1 MRSEQSPA
9 RRTGGLA
16 GDLVAFAPQTP
27 QGQSP
32 AVSATLLD
40 AAREFTPRVEAVGG
54 GTVLLDLR
62 GLGRRWPGPHELA
75 GALAAA
81 GRARGLDLQV
91 ALAFSRTAALLLAR
105 GRAGLTVV
113 PAGGEAE
120 AVAPLPLTALDLP
133 ADRQDLFRRW
143 GLRTLGDLA
152 ALPADGLAAR
162 LGTVGPRLIRL
173 ARGEDDV
180 PLVATPV
187 PEAFACTLDLE
198 WPVDGLEPLAFL
210 LARVLEPLCETLSSR
225 CRRAASLTLDLRLVD
240 GTHHRRTLRPA
251 APSAEARTWRTL
263 LLLDL
268 ETSAPRDAIQAITVS
283 AEPTLSRMVQFS
295 LLDPAQPSPERLA
308 ETMARLHEWTA
319 DGRGGSPALLDTHRP
334 GAFVMRTFAPG
345 KYEPTVP
352 TLGGLGGEGDEVAG
366 KPPSAAGRALPG
378 PHSTTPPAPRLGQRA
393 FRPPLPARVTVDAG
407 APVAVS
413 APGVSGRVTD
423 RAGPWR
429 ASGDWWDVAWSREE
443 WDVAVE
449 GRGLFRIY
457 RDRLRESWFVDAEYD

>member
-1 MRSEQSPA
+1 MYGCLHSP
-9 RRTGGLA
+9 LP
-16 GDLVAFAPQTP
+16 AP
-27 QGQSP
+27 
-32 AVSATLLD
+32 ALLEV
-40 AAREFTPRVEAVGG
+40 AREFTPRVESVADA
-54 GTVLLDLR
+54 TVLLDLR
-62 GLGRRWPGPHELA
+62 GMGRRWPGPHDLA
-75 GALAAA
+75 EALAAA
-81 GRARGLDLQV
+81 GRSRGLDLRV

-105 GRAGLTVV
+105 ARAGLTVV
-113 PAGGEAE
+113 AAGGEAA

-152 ALPADGLAAR
+152 ALPADGLSAR
-162 LGTVGPRLIRL
+162 LGTIGPRLIRL

-180 PLVATPV
+180 PLVATRA

-210 LARVLEPLCETLSSR
+210 LARVLEPLCATLSTR
-225 CRRAASLTLDLRLVD
+225 CRRAASLTLDLLLVD
-240 GTHHRRTLRPA
+240 GTRHRRTLRPA

-268 ETSAPRDAIQAITVS
+268 EATPPRDAIQAITVS
-283 AEPTLSRMVQFS
+283 AEPTLSRVVQFS

-334 GAFVMRTFAPG
+334 GAFVVRTFAPG
-345 KYEPTVP
+345 KYEPPATHGMAP
-352 TLGGLGGEGDEVAG
+352 A
-366 KPPSAAGRALPG
+366 AAG
-378 PHSTTPPAPRLGQRA
+378 PRLAQRA
-393 FRPPLPARVTVDAG
+393 FRPPLPARVAVDG
-407 APVAVS
+407 GGPVSVS

-457 RDRLRESWFVDAEYD
+457 LDRLRESWFVDSEYD